1 MSKLKQTARHAESTK
16 SSSSFAHRTA
26 TVAVAG
32 GLIAGVGSASSAV
45 AAEQTPHQVALTA
58 ATTPLELQ
66 AVTPAKSLVVKVET
80 AKKTTPKVSRSSAR
94 KALTTADT
102 QRTKQL
108 AEARAAKAAQ
118 RAEARRAAR
127 LAKAKRLE
135 AQRVAAEQRVSRAKA
150 RKALSEKAAAAQQQ
164 RTKHRVK
171 PHVKK
176 AVTTTTP
183 TRASEGRSM
192 FGAVNIAAGLTG
204 IPYVY
209 GGSSLS
215 GIDCSGFVA
224 MVYGKLGIALPH
236 QSDAIRAMTRPTSD
250 PQPGDLV
257 FLPGHVAIYAGN
269 GMVYEA
275 RHPGTVTGMY
285 PLLDGSTFGRLR

>member
-16 SSSSFAHRTA
+16 SSPSFAHRTA

-45 AAEQTPHQVALTA
+45 AAEQTPRQVALTA

-66 AVTPAKSLVVKVET
+66 TVTPAKSLVIKTQT

-102 QRTKQL
+102 ERTKQL

-127 LAKAKRLE
+127 AAKAQQL
-135 AQRVAAEQRVSRAKA
+135 AAEQRVSRAKA
-150 RKALSEKAAAAQQQ
+150 RQALTAQAAPVQAQAQATTYKAKRHVQQ
-164 RTKHRVK
+164 
-171 PHVKK
+171 
-176 AVTTTTP
+176 AVTTTTS
-183 TRASEGRSM
+183 TQASAGRSTSA
-192 FGAVNIAAGLTG
+192 AVNIAAGLTG

-236 QSDAIRAMTRPTSD
+236 QSEAIKAMTTPTSN

-257 FLPGHVAIYAGN
+257 FLPGHVALYAGN

-275 RHPGTVTGMY
+275 RHPGTVTGLY
-285 PLLDGSTFGRLR
+285 PLLDGSTFGRLN